1 MLSRR
6 ESEKLMKNVRKIDPK
21 INGFGKG
28 NDAKVYNC
36 HQFQGFRNLR
46 KMCKIYAKMVPK

>member
-1 MLSRR
+1 
-6 ESEKLMKNVRKIDPK
+6 MKNVIKIDPK
-21 INGFGKG
+21 INGFGKQ